1 MQAHRTQIFK
11 FGLYGLLKN
20 LRFFE
25 PYMIIYF
32 LLSGLNLFYVGL
44 LFSIR
49 EIIIYIFEIPSGVIA
64 DRYGKKTELVICF
77 LFYIFSFFI
86 FFIADSFWMFAAAM
100 SFFALGEA
108 FRSGTH
114 KSMIMAYIDKHEI
127 SDSKTKIYGL
137 TRSYSE
143 IGSMI
148 ASLVSIILVLWLL
161 EIKYL
166 FLIAIIPYI
175 FDLLLVIS
183 YPEYLND
190 RKDTSFTMKS
200 FIKYNIESIK
210 YTFSK
215 SKVRNAI
222 FNSASYQAAF
232 KSIKDYIQPILVSI
246 TVTFVIFSSLS
257 ADDNTRVYIGVI
269 YAVIYLLSA
278 VASKNSYRFKSF
290 GDAQTLIKYM
300 WLFSGLTI
308 ILLSFLLH
316 SIFAVFF
323 IFALLYVL
331 MNIRRPMMVERMGDV
346 THPDMRAS
354 VLSVESQMTS
364 ILIAIFAPLIG
375 LLAEY
380 SMSLL
385 FLIFGSFMV
394 FIFIVSNF
402 NNKNG
407 ITKKRMRVSHP
418 KFIQYL

>member
-1 MQAHRTQIFK
+1 MQNTAIHKKQILK
-11 FGLYGLLKN
+11 FSFYGLLKN

-44 LFSIR
+44 LISIR
-49 EIIIYIFEIPSGVIA
+49 EIVIYIFEIPSGVIA
-64 DRYGKKTELVICF
+64 DRYGKKTELIICF
-77 LFYIFSFFI
+77 IFYIASFLI
-86 FFIADSFWMFAAAM
+86 FFIADGFLLFAVAMFLY
-100 SFFALGEA
+100 ALGEA

-137 TRSYSE
+137 TRSYSL

-148 ASLVSIILVLWLL
+148 ASLVSIILVLWLP

-166 FLIAIIPYI
+166 FLIAIIPYV
-175 FDLLLVIS
+175 FDLLLIMT

-190 RKDTSFTMKS
+190 RKDSEFSLKA

-215 SKVRNAI
+215 STVRNAI

-232 KSIKDYIQPILVSI
+232 KSIKDYIQPIII
-246 TVTFVIFSSLS
+246 TITLSYALFNSFS
-257 ADDNTRVYIGVI
+257 ADKNTKIYIGLI
-269 YAVIYLLSA
+269 YAVIYLISA
-278 VASKNSYRFKSF
+278 VASKNAYRFKVF
-290 GDAQTLIKYM
+290 GDAKTMVRYM
-300 WLFSGLTI
+300 WLLSGLSV
-308 ILLSFLLH
+308 LVLSFFLNSL
-316 SIFAVFF
+316 IIVFI

-331 MNIRRPMMVERMGDV
+331 MNIRRPMMVECMGDV

-364 ILIAIFAPLIG
+364 VLIAIFAPLIG

-385 FLIFGSFMV
+385 FIVAGIFMI
-394 FIFIVSNF
+394 FIFMISGLKLGKK
-402 NNKNG
+402 KNELN
-407 ITKKRMRVSHP
+407 S
-418 KFIQYL
+418 F